1 MDVIDGAAIFEPTGV
16 RPLNIMNT
24 DNRHLASTVHIAV
37 EPVLGLLI
45 TSDQRG
51 FLSDRSMAENILDVD
66 DGMAHA
72 AMDHPNAVAVFYDFA
87 AAFPSVEHAVLFAY
101 FLSLGWPAWLRTM
114 IFILYANNFCSIN
127 MCSGVFSGFAI
138 TRGIR
143 QGCPLSPLLFAAAS
157 ELLLRRLRRLVP
169 RTINRSWADDLAMV
183 LNDGVACLPTLSN
196 MFKDFS
202 LISGLFINIG
212 KQLLFHLPPRIYS
225 IYVLNLRGW
234 YPIGARLL
242 WLLQQNT

>member
-1 MDVIDGAAIFEPTGV
+1 
-16 RPLNIMNT
+16 
-24 DNRHLASTVHIAV
+24 
-37 EPVLGLLI
+37 
-45 TSDQRG
+45 
-51 FLSDRSMAENILDVD
+51 MAENILAVD

-72 AMDHPNAVAVFYDFA
+72 AMDHPNTVAVIYDFA

-196 MFKDFS
+196 IFEDFS

-212 KQLLFHLPPRIYS
+212 KTCIIPFSPTDLF
-225 IYVLNLRGW
+225 NLRAEL
-234 YPIGARLL
+234 ARLVPDWSAVTL
-242 WLLQQNT
+242 AFAATYLGVFVGPGTVSYTHLTLPTNLRV